1 MPTPISRRTLLRGT
15 GAALA
20 LPWLQAMAPNALGSE
35 SLSSPPKR
43 IAFLFVPNGVRSD
56 QWNPPKKENEKEN
69 DQFDLTP
76 MLQPLSGV
84 KEELIVLENL
94 WNKKTVGRNGHW
106 PKVPAWLSGGFVERT
121 SGRDI
126 NTGGISLDQALADK
140 IGDRTPLPS
149 LELGVDAAYTGVDNT
164 GGGFTRI
171 YGSHIAWRDP
181 HTPVPKEIVPRLAFD
196 RLFRTTTAGPVVSG
210 FNPRQKAVADS
221 LSRDDTSVLD
231 LVLEDAKSLRK
242 KVGEADKAKLD
253 EYFESVRSVETRIQ
267 SALRPQKRWIN
278 DGRFDV
284 PRPGPGIPESHE
296 EHVRLMLDIL
306 VLAFWT
312 DTTRIS
318 TFMLGNAQ
326 TGRNFSF
333 IDGVN
338 GSFHGLSHHRNQE
351 NERQQYENIVLWHLK
366 QYAYLIDKMR
376 GLDEG
381 QGSLLDNSL
390 VFYGSSIKDGNSHQ
404 ERDLPLLLAGKGGS
418 NIRTNRRITAPKETP
433 LCNLYLSLLHHMGI
447 QSDTFGDSTGPLEGL
462 V

>member
-1 MPTPISRRTLLRGT
+1 MPQPISRRTLLKGT

-20 LPWLQAMAPNALGSE
+20 LPWLESMSHRSFGSE
-35 SLSSPPKR
+35 TLSEPPKR
-43 IAFLFVPNGVRSD
+43 VAFLFVPNGVRSD
-56 QWNPPKKENEKEN
+56 QWNPPKTEDGSFE
-69 DQFDLTP
+69 LTP
-76 MLQPLSGV
+76 MLQPLKDV
-84 KEELIVLENL
+84 KEEITLLENL
-94 WNKKTVGRNGHW
+94 WHKKTVGRNGHW

-126 NTGGISLDQALADK
+126 NTGGISVDQVLASK

-149 LELGVDAAYTGVDNT
+149 LELGVDAAYTGVDNV

-210 FNPRQKAVADS
+210 FNPNQKAVADS
-221 LSRDDTSVLD
+221 LARDDASVLD
-231 LVLEDAKSLRK
+231 LVMEDAKSLRG
-242 KVGEADKAKLD
+242 KVGEGDRAKLD
-253 EYFESVRSVETRIQ
+253 EYLESVRSVEKRIE
-267 SALRPQKRWIN
+267 SSLKPQMRWIN
-278 DGRFDV
+278 EGRFDL

-296 EHVRLMLDIL
+296 EHVRLMLDIM

-333 IDGVN
+333 IDGVR
-338 GSFHGLSHHRNQE
+338 GSFHGLSHHRNE
-351 NERQQYENIVLWHLK
+351 EKEREQYEKIVLWHLA

-376 GLDEG
+376 SLDEG
-381 QGSLLDNSL
+381 GRSLLDNSL
-390 VFYGSSIKDGNSHQ
+390 VMYGSSIKDGNTHQ
-404 ERDLPLLLAGKGGS
+404 EKDLPLLLAGKGGG
-418 NIRTNRRITAPKETP
+418 NFKTNRRITAPKETP
-433 LCNLYLSLLHHMGI
+433 LCNMYVSLLRHMGVEAE
-447 QSDTFGDSTGPLEGL
+447 SFGDSTGHLEGWS
-462 V
+462 

>member
-1 MPTPISRRTLLRGT
+1 MPQPISRRTLLKGT

-20 LPWLQAMAPNALGSE
+20 LPWLESMSHRSFGSEALGE
-35 SLSSPPKR
+35 PPKR
-43 IAFLFVPNGVRSD
+43 AAFLFVPNGVRSD
-56 QWNPPKKENEKEN
+56 QWNPAKTEDGSFE
-69 DQFDLTP
+69 LTP
-76 MLQPLSGV
+76 MLQPLKDV
-84 KEELIVLENL
+84 KEEITLLENL
-94 WNKKTVGRNGHW
+94 WHKNTVGRNGHW

-126 NTGGISLDQALADK
+126 NTGGISVDQVLASK

-149 LELGVDAAYTGVDNT
+149 LELGVDAAYTGVDNV

-210 FNPRQKAVADS
+210 FNPNQKAVADS
-221 LSRDDTSVLD
+221 LARDDASVLD
-231 LVLEDAKSLRK
+231 LVLEDAKSLRG
-242 KVGEADKAKLD
+242 KVGEGDRAKLD
-253 EYFESVRSVETRIQ
+253 EYLESVRSVEKRIE
-267 SALRPQKRWIN
+267 SSLKPQKRWIN
-278 DGRFDV
+278 EGRFDL
-284 PRPGPGIPESHE
+284 PRPGPGIPESHQ
-296 EHVRLMLDIL
+296 EHVRLMLDIM

-333 IDGVN
+333 IDGVR
-338 GSFHGLSHHRNQE
+338 GSFHGLSHHRNE
-351 NERQQYENIVLWHLK
+351 KKEREQYEKIVLWHLS

-381 QGSLLDNSL
+381 GRSLLDNSL
-390 VFYGSSIKDGNSHQ
+390 VMYGSSIKDGNSHQ
-404 ERDLPLLLAGKGGS
+404 EEDLPLIMAGKGGGS
-418 NIRTNRRITAPKETP
+418 FKTNRRITAPKETP
-433 LCNLYLSLLHHMGI
+433 LCNMYVSLLRHMGVEAE
-447 QSDTFGDSTGPLEGL
+447 SFGDSTGHLEGWS
-462 V
+462 